1 MAYTDSDRL
10 YYYPGIIRKV
20 TTGFMSLFT
29 DFRIAKYDKDNII
42 LNYRQ
47 VPITFG
53 SKQKFLVER
62 KDYSLQDFNLT
73 LPRLAVLITG
83 MKPNIQKNTGPEILP
98 IFKPT
103 VSSTQINEIYRPIA
117 YTLEFTV
124 SILSLHLSE
133 ITQIVEQIL
142 PFYSPYKNIT
152 IQEFDMIPSYT
163 RDLKIL
169 LTGIAPNFMEIDNT
183 PESDIRKFNW
193 DLTFSIDCF
202 LYKPILVSNIIK
214 TVKIDLLDTSTSS
227 PLSGGLVT
235 GYTYAV
241 SGDSIDS
248 YTILSNL
255 WDDN

>member
-29 DFRIAKYDKDNII
+29 DFRIAKYDKDNTI

-47 VPITFG
+47 VPITLG
-53 SKQKFLVER
+53 
-62 KDYSLQDFNLT
+62 
-73 LPRLAVLITG
+73 
-83 MKPNIQKNTGPEILP
+83 
-98 IFKPT
+98 
-103 VSSTQINEIYRPIA
+103 
-117 YTLEFTV
+117 FTV

-152 IQEFDMIPSYT
+152 IQEFDMVPSYT